1 MSILKQKNNEFLKNK
16 VSSFNS
22 KLFLD
27 MELSDEN
34 ILPHNNAE
42 DSDSSTKYSSL
53 RLKDCLSNDLIKELD
68 LPLNNQKDELK
79 LNNNTQIKWQNNY
92 NPFIENNKN
101 NNNLEINNNIYKINF
116 SKNNNLLS
124 TINKGHKFNP
134 YYLNN
139 NYMESSSTKFQEKNK
154 IFYFIQKNKNLF
166 KKNRRVDWLCSFCN
180 NINYSFRVKCNR
192 CGASKEVSNY
202 I

>member
-68 LPLNNQKDELK
+68 LPLNNQKEDLK
-79 LNNNTQIKWQNNY
+79 LNNNSQIKLQNDN
-92 NPFIENNKN
+92 NPYIENNKN
-101 NNNLEINNNIYKINF
+101 NNKFEINNNIYKINF

-124 TINKGHKFNP
+124 IINNGSKFNSQ
-134 YYLNN
+134 YLNH
-139 NYMESSSTKFQEKNK
+139 NYMKSSSNKFQEHNK
-154 IFYFIQKNKNLF
+154 IFYFLQKNKNLF
-166 KKNRRVDWLCSFCN
+166 KKNKKVDWLCSFCN
-180 NINYSFRVKCNR
+180 NLNYSFRIKCNR
-192 CGASKEVSNY
+192 CGASKDVSNY

>member
-1 MSILKQKNNEFLKNK
+1 MSILKQNLKEFPRNK
-16 VSSFNS
+16 ASSFNS

-27 MELSDEN
+27 MELSDQN
-34 ILPHNNAE
+34 ILPYNNNE

-79 LNNNTQIKWQNNY
+79 LNNNIQTKRQNY
-92 NPFIENNKN
+92 SNPFIENNKN
-101 NNNLEINNNIYKINF
+101 NNFEINDNIYKINF
-116 SKNNNLLS
+116 SNYNNLAS
-124 TINKGHKFNP
+124 IINNGHKCIPN
-134 YYLNN
+134 YLNN
-139 NYMESSSTKFQEKNK
+139 NYMGASAKFQDKNK

-166 KKNRRVDWLCSFCN
+166 KKNKKIDWICSFCN

-192 CGASKEVSNY
+192 CGASNEISTYK
-202 I
+202 

>member
-1 MSILKQKNNEFLKNK
+1 MSILKQNHNEFPRNK

-27 MELSDEN
+27 MELYDQN
-34 ILPHNNAE
+34 ILPNNNTE

-68 LPLNNQKDELK
+68 LPLNNQKEDLK
-79 LNNNTQIKWQNNY
+79 L
-92 NPFIENNKN
+92 
-101 NNNLEINNNIYKINF
+101 NNNIYKINF

-124 TINKGHKFNP
+124 LINNGPKFNSQ
-134 YYLNN
+134 YLNH
-139 NYMESSSTKFQEKNK
+139 NYMESSSNKFQEHNK
-154 IFYFIQKNKNLF
+154 IFYFLQKNKNLF
-166 KKNRRVDWLCSFCN
+166 KKNKKVDWLCSFCN
-180 NINYSFRVKCNR
+180 NLNYSFRIKCNR
-192 CGASKEVSNY
+192 CGASKDVSNY

>member
-166 KKNRRVDWLCSFCN
+166 KKNKKVDWICSFCN

>member
-16 VSSFNS
+16 VYSINS

-124 TINKGHKFNP
+124 TINKGLKFNP
-134 YYLNN
+134 HYLNN

-166 KKNRRVDWLCSFCN
+166 KKNKRVDWLCSFCN

>member
-1 MSILKQKNNEFLKNK
+1 MSILKQKNNEFPKNK

-166 KKNRRVDWLCSFCN
+166 KKNKRVDWLCSFCN

>member
-1 MSILKQKNNEFLKNK
+1 MSILKQNHNVFSRNK

-27 MELSDEN
+27 IELSDQN
-34 ILPHNNAE
+34 ILPHNNNE
-42 DSDSSTKYSSL
+42 DSDSSINYSSI
-53 RLKDCLSNDLIKELD
+53 RLKECLLNDLIKELD

-79 LNNNTQIKWQNNY
+79 LNNNNQTKWQNNY
-92 NPFIENNKN
+92 IPFIENNKN
-101 NNNLEINNNIYKINF
+101 NKNFEINNNIYKINF

-124 TINKGHKFNP
+124 IINNGHKFNP
-134 YYLNN
+134 QYLNN
-139 NYMESSSTKFQEKNK
+139 NYMDSPSTKFEEKNK

-166 KKNRRVDWLCSFCN
+166 KKNKKVDWICSFCN

-192 CGASKEVSNY
+192 CGASKEISNY